1 MSETHIFLEKQTFW
15 YKRKVSDKILLHKK
29 EVNSFF
35 LISYVLL
42 YKYIDEWEKFNE
54 TLLAKKE

>member
-42 YKYIDEWEKFNE
+42 YKYIDKWEKFNE

>member
-1 MSETHIFLEKQTFW
+1 MRETHIFLEKQTFW

-42 YKYIDEWEKFNE
+42 YKYIDKWEKFSE